1 MGTLS
6 TFAGR
11 FRELREEYGFKQAEM
26 GEELGVS
33 RGTISFYENT
43 DRTPDIE
50 FAARAAKFFGVSA
63 DYLLGLTDIR
73 SVDSD
78 IRAAGDYTGLN
89 DKNLEWLHIWAGY
102 DNLTANCL
110 FGSANFQSA
119 LAEWREWRN
128 LTFLSHNAK
137 DSSAA
142 AKLERDADV
151 AWARARR
158 FFDKV
163 MTDEESIIMRVTA
176 ENMDELEKAAIEIL
190 GLMKK
195 EDS

>member
-1 MGTLS
+1 M
-6 TFAGR
+6 
-11 FRELREEYGFKQAEM
+11 E
-26 GEELGVS
+26 GV
-33 RGTISFYENT
+33 
-43 DRTPDIE
+43 
-50 FAARAAKFFGVSA
+50 A
-63 DYLLGLTDIR
+63 
-73 SVDSD
+73 
-78 IRAAGDYTGLN
+78 LN
-89 DKNLEWLHIWAGY
+89 EW
-102 DNLTANCL
+102 
-110 FGSANFQSA
+110 
-119 LAEWREWRN
+119 EWRN